1 MTTSTSLSGRRGLG
15 GFVALAAGALMVAS
29 VFLPWLNSPLGAGG
43 SVTGWDTYEQAS
55 GGEQWFVQETFS
67 SGFSPWFTGIS
78 LLIAGGLLALIGLAM
93 LASLRGGAFRLPVA
107 GIIVLGLMALLI
119 FIVGITN
126 LVSLYATGD
135 SDLMTPAYGLFLLTA
150 GATAGLL
157 GVWVGVGRGRSA

>member
-1 MTTSTSLSGRRGLG
+1 MAINTPLSTRRGLG
-15 GFVALAAGALMVAS
+15 GLVALAAGALMIVS
-29 VFLPWLNSPLGAGG
+29 VFLPWLSSPVGAGD

-78 LLIAGGLLALIGLAM
+78 VLIAGGLLALIGLAM
-93 LASLRGGAFRLPVA
+93 LFSLSGGAFRLPVA
-107 GIIVLGLMALLI
+107 GIILLGFIALLI

-135 SDLMTPAYGLFLLTA
+135 SDLVIPEYGLFLLTA
-150 GATAGLL
+150 GATVGLL

>member
-1 MTTSTSLSGRRGLG
+1 MTTSMSRSGRRGLG
-15 GFVALAAGALMVAS
+15 GLIALAAGALMVAS
-29 VFLPWLNSPLGAGG
+29 VFLPWVGGGG

-55 GGEQWFVQETFS
+55 GTKQWFVQETFS
-67 SGFSPWFTGIS
+67 SRFSPWFTGAS
-78 LLIAGGLLALIGLAM
+78 VLVAGGLLALVGLAM

-107 GIIVLGLMALLI
+107 GIIVLGLLALLI
-119 FIVGITN
+119 FVVGITN

-135 SDLMTPAYGLFLLTA
+135 PGLVTPAYGLFLLTA